1 MTQPDQTLDF
11 IASLSLPDTDALLRQ
26 AETVPASAIS
36 ATDSDSANI
45 AGHSVVSFVSGLS
58 PQNREDVLNSTLL
71 MQLAASAAF
80 DKTQQREAWFR
91 FYTEGLGK
99 LGWTVSNSSIEHY
112 VPKHD
117 AFTMDQVALDIIESA
132 VGGAG
137 FAPVLKKTFAA
148 LKKQPQALAL
158 FERHSDHGWLGMFQI
173 LPCSQTAE
181 GNVSMLLNCMQFVHN
196 ALRYKILFFTYR
208 QHEVQVYRSAQLA
221 VLNTG
226 VYRQVR
232 EAVLDK
238 LGGNASQFIARL
250 AL

>member
-1 MTQPDQTLDF
+1 MPHPTETLDF
-11 IASLSLPDTDALLRQ
+11 IAGLSLPDAGAPLLQ
-26 AETVPASAIS
+26 SPAVP
-36 ATDSDSANI
+36 ATDSAETDSASI

-58 PQNREDVLNSTLL
+58 QQNREDVLNSTLL
-71 MQLAASAAF
+71 MQLAASKAF
-80 DKTQQREAWFR
+80 DKAQQREEWFR

-99 LGWTVSNSSIEHY
+99 LGWTVSNSSIERY
-112 VPKHD
+112 VPRRET
-117 AFTMDQVALDIIESA
+117 FTMDQVALDIIEA
-132 VGGAG
+132 TMGGGG
-137 FAPVLKKTFAA
+137 FEPVMKKTFAA

-181 GNVSMLLNCMQFVHN
+181 GNVSMLLNCMQFIHN

-208 QHEVQVYRSAQLA
+208 QHDVQVYRSAQLA
-221 VLNTG
+221 VLDSG
-226 VYRQVR
+226 VYSQVR

-238 LGGNASQFIARL
+238 LGGNAGQFVARL

>member
-1 MTQPDQTLDF
+1 MTHPTETLDF
-11 IASLSLPDTDALLRQ
+11 IAGLSLPDGGAPLLQ
-26 AETVPASAIS
+26 TPAVPI
-36 ATDSDSANI
+36 TDSVDTDSASI

-58 PQNREDVLNSTLL
+58 QQNREDVLNSTLL
-71 MQLAASAAF
+71 MQLAASKAF
-80 DKTQQREAWFR
+80 DKAQQREEWFR

-99 LGWTVSNSSIEHY
+99 LGWTVSNSSIERY
-112 VPKHD
+112 VPKRD
-117 AFTMDQVALDIIESA
+117 TFTMDQVALDIIEA
-132 VGGAG
+132 TVGGAG
-137 FAPVLKKTFAA
+137 FEPVMKKTFAA

-181 GNVSMLLNCMQFVHN
+181 GNVSMLLNCMQFIHN

-221 VLNTG
+221 VLNAG
-226 VYRQVR
+226 VYSQVR

-238 LGGNASQFIARL
+238 LGGNAGQFVARL